1 VSLHNISF
9 PISKS
14 FAWQRD
20 LHLLKVPKRLPCHLL
35 FLCQTRQKDW
45 TLDCSSKPKKL
56 GKKFALAAIWKKLK
70 NGMFLCKICNKPYR
84 LLHKQNNHNKQ
95 SYKGFFKILK
105 WDLERSNDFLAD
117 KMNRGGWQIEER
129 SMTAFVRHCKRTEL
143 KRNVDITES
152 DTTKLCSFL
161 GHAPPSFWQPH
172 ALPFQRQPFG
182 HRTHVRSNCTKK
194 RKGLCRRT
202 FAYGKVLNVVPPW
215 LGQDAQWPKGWR
227 QK

>member
-1 VSLHNISF
+1 
-9 PISKS
+9 
-14 FAWQRD
+14 
-20 LHLLKVPKRLPCHLL
+20 
-35 FLCQTRQKDW
+35 
-45 TLDCSSKPKKL
+45 
-56 GKKFALAAIWKKLK
+56 
-70 NGMFLCKICNKPYR
+70 
-84 LLHKQNNHNKQ
+84 
-95 SYKGFFKILK
+95 
-105 WDLERSNDFLAD
+105 
-117 KMNRGGWQIEER
+117 
-129 SMTAFVRHCKRTEL
+129 MTAFVRHCKRTEL

-152 DTTKLCSFL
+152 DTTKLCSLL